1 MTVRPRALHI
11 APIMPARTGNGLA
24 MRQGMFLEALGRVF
38 DTHLVVLPIA
48 GGAQNPQTLPDE
60 LGVHTTLIP
69 VAGRQDTH
77 FSLLVR
83 LADPVA
89 RVAAFRSYGRS
100 SLAAHLCAP
109 VLTELGE
116 AAGQGT
122 YDLVHIGRSYLADAL
137 SVAPGT
143 RATMDL
149 DEDEWTS
156 YQEVGAT
163 LRDRDPAGAAWAEA
177 EAAAMSAMID
187 RSASGI
193 IRHFVSSEQD
203 AEWIGRRHPG
213 LALDV
218 VENAVALPG
227 QHDRRDDGGTLLF
240 LGAFGYAPN
249 VDAARWLVHDIWPIV
264 RRRAERP
271 VRLVLVGRDP
281 DLVADLG
288 THPGVELRGGVP
300 DVADAYAAATLMVAP
315 LRAGAGTRMKL
326 LEAAAHRVPIITTSL
341 GARGLP
347 LVAGRDVLVADD
359 ADGFAAATLDA
370 LQTREARATRAGAA
384 YEIVRARYDWVQA
397 VERLACRLHDIFAT

>member
-1 MTVRPRALHI
+1 MTPRPRAVHV
-11 APIMPARTGNGLA
+11 APIMPARSGNGLA
-24 MRQGMFLEALGRVF
+24 MRQGMFLEALSRVF
-38 DTHLVVLPIA
+38 DTRLVVLPIA
-48 GGAQNPQTLPDE
+48 GGSQNPQTLPDE

-100 SLAAHLCAP
+100 SLAAHLSVP
-109 VLTELGE
+109 VLSELGA
-116 AAGQGT
+116 AAGQGR

-137 SVAPGT
+137 SVASGN

-156 YQEVGAT
+156 FREVGAT
-163 LRDRDPAGAAWAEA
+163 LHDSDPAGAAWAEA
-177 EAAAMSAMID
+177 EGAAMSALIA
-187 RSASGI
+187 RSASGVV
-193 IRHFVSSEQD
+193 RHFISSERD

-213 LALDV
+213 LALEII
-218 VENAVALPG
+218 ENAVALP
-227 QHDRRDDGGTLLF
+227 DRYDRGDDGGTLLF

-249 VDAARWLVHDIWPIV
+249 VDAARWLVHDIWPTV
-264 RRRAERP
+264 RRRAARH

-281 DLVADLG
+281 HRVDDLG
-288 THPGVELRGGVP
+288 THSGVELRGDVS
-300 DVADAYAAATLMVAP
+300 DVADAYAAATLFVAP

-326 LEAAAHRVPIITTSL
+326 LEAAAHRVPIVTTSL

-347 LVAGRDVLVADD
+347 LVAGRDVLIADD
-359 ADGFAAATLDA
+359 ADGFAAAILDA
-370 LQTREARATRAGAA
+370 LQNREASARRAGAA
-384 YEIVRARYDWVQA
+384 HEIVRARYDRARA
-397 VERLACRLHDIFAT
+397 VERLACRLHDIAAT